1 MASRQPDPRV
11 ARYRDHAIRPFS
23 NRPNTSGSNPPSAL
37 IRCPPA
43 SSISIRPLERIGPE
57 FCSSRVVPREQVMI
71 FSRNQDTGKVEVVA
85 PQIETFGATFDR
97 ILETCFDIR
106 PPNSFIAEEQIEALL
121 KSKNLADVEAGFHEL
136 VF

>member
-1 MASRQPDPRV
+1 
-11 ARYRDHAIRPFS
+11 
-23 NRPNTSGSNPPSAL
+23 
-37 IRCPPA
+37 
-43 SSISIRPLERIGPE
+43 
-57 FCSSRVVPREQVMI
+57 MI

-136 VF
+136 GPSTGKALVADHLRKLKKNDVS

>member
-1 MASRQPDPRV
+1 
-11 ARYRDHAIRPFS
+11 
-23 NRPNTSGSNPPSAL
+23 
-37 IRCPPA
+37 
-43 SSISIRPLERIGPE
+43 
-57 FCSSRVVPREQVMI
+57 MI